1 MTDGADATVSTA
13 ATSAATPRRARAL
26 ALVACALGAASVLLI
41 VYVPMASSTFPW
53 YRAGLSLAG
62 VIAAIAALRA
72 RPRGRLAVVLALAG
86 LATSLAFPAIVALVF
101 VLYFNFKA

>member
-1 MTDGADATVSTA
+1 MSDGADAAV
-13 ATSAATPRRARAL
+13 SAAAQASTPRRARAL
-26 ALVACALGAASVLLI
+26 ALLSCALGAASVWLI

-62 VIAAIAALRA
+62 VVAAIAALRT
-72 RPRGRLAVVLALAG
+72 RPRGRLAVVLAIAG
-86 LATSLAFPAIVALVF
+86 LLASLAFPAIVALVF

>member
-1 MTDGADATVSTA
+1 MSDGADVAVSAAAA
-13 ATSAATPRRARAL
+13 ATTPRRARTL
-26 ALVACALGAASVLLI
+26 ALVSCALGAASILLI

-62 VIAAIAALRA
+62 VVAAVAALRT

-86 LATSLAFPAIVALVF
+86 LIASLAVPALVAVVF